1 MSDLAASGDGHHA
14 HDLADRMSHDERVV
28 RERLGVV
35 RDLLQAQRARRT
47 LAADATAPLR
57 SALASFVDDARTEG
71 WTRAFDTL
79 IAAARENASTVS
91 TITNHHAELA
101 KIVDYITEIE
111 PHVVRLAQT
120 RRGPTARESAAAPAH
135 PFLRASMGGV
145 PALHRI
151 PEFVVPNISE
161 NWTANFVEPG
171 AQAHLRTLS
180 RDVLD
185 ELASLALLRAPA
197 PDEPWTIGAGFEDR
211 LLQLLDA
218 AVTLSRGPIRLDIVR
233 AARARAEES
242 PVAEPWRWFVP
253 AFLLACTEGER
264 AMDAMREVLIEAPD
278 GMREGLVDAVC
289 LGSSPDRAAIT
300 LSLLDED
307 DRPELLCTALDIL
320 VRLGKPIEGRFLE
333 LVEHPHADVATRAVT
348 AASVISDA
356 PSVVRVLQPLLAE
369 DAISVHVACVLTTLA
384 PEVGASHLREVIR
397 RGTKDG
403 ASEVEMERA
412 ACAAEA
418 LAALGQTRDTQQL
431 ITLASATDGALAAL
445 ATLGTPEA
453 LGFLREE
460 YTRRSASPWRADA
473 CVAPIERITGIRE
486 QDEPTPEGR
495 VRAREEWLKGV
506 LAFDVPK
513 GASRVRQ
520 GQPFQPSAIVDE
532 LQHPD
537 TLMHTR
543 RNLVLEARIL
553 GARSIPID
561 LEGWLAPQRAW
572 LELAK
577 RAGWPTPTRRS

>member
-1 MSDLAASGDGHHA
+1 MSDLAASGDGHA

-35 RDLLQAQRARRT
+35 RDLLQAQRARRS

-79 IAAARENASTVS
+79 IAAARETTSTVS
-91 TITNHHAELA
+91 TSTNHRAELA
-101 KIVDYITEIE
+101 KIVEYITEIE

-120 RRGPTARESAAAPAH
+120 RRGPTARETAAAPAH

-151 PEFVVPNISE
+151 PGFVVPNTSE
-161 NWTANFVEPG
+161 TWTANFVEPG
-171 AQAHLRTLS
+171 AQTHLRALS

-289 LGSSPDRAAIT
+289 LGSNPDRAAIA

-348 AASVISDA
+348 AASVLSDA

-369 DAISVHVACVLTTLA
+369 DAISAHVACVLTTLA
-384 PEVGASHLREVIR
+384 PEVGAPHLREVVR

-403 ASEVEMERA
+403 ASEVDTERA
-412 ACAAEA
+412 ARAAEA

-431 ITLASATDGALAAL
+431 IALAAVTDGALAAL

-453 LGFLREE
+453 LAFLREE
-460 YTRRSASPWRADA
+460 YTRRSSSPWRADA

-506 LAFDVPK
+506 HAFDVPK

-532 LQHPD
+532 LQHPE
-537 TLMHTR
+537 TLMRTR
-543 RNLVLEARIL
+543 ENLVFEARIL
-553 GARSIPID
+553 GARAIPID
-561 LEGWLAPQRAW
+561 LEGWLAPQREW

-577 RAGWPTPTRRS
+577 RAGWPAPTRRS